1 MRRVWRT
8 MIAAT
13 SWHARGRMRII
24 YESHLQLQRARSAS
38 SAPPRAA
45 PAAPEPPRAA
55 PAAPEPPRAAPAAPE
70 PPRAAPAAP
79 EPPRA
84 APAAPEPPRAA
95 PAAPE
100 PPRAAPAAPEP
111 PRAAPAA
118 PEPPRAAPA
127 APEPPRA
134 APAAP
139 EPPRAAPAA
148 PEPPRTAP
156 AAPEPPRAAP
166 AAPEPPRAA
175 PAAPEPPRA
184 APAAPEPPRAAPA
197 APEPPRAAPAAPE
210 PPRAAP
216 AAPEPPRAAPAAP
229 EPPRA
234 APAAP
239 EPPRAA
245 PAAPEPPRAAP
256 AAPEP
261 PRAAPAAPGPPRA
274 APAAPEPP
282 RAAPAAPE
290 PPRAAPAAPEP
301 PRTAPAAPEPPRA
314 APAAPEP
321 PRAAPA
327 APGPPRAAPAA
338 PEPPRAAPA
347 APEPPRTAPAAP
359 EPPRAA
365 PAAPEPPRAA
375 PAAPEPPRA
384 APAAPGP
391 PRAAPAAPEPPRAAP
406 AAPEPPRAAPAAP
419 EPPRAAPAAPEP
431 PRTAPAAPEP
441 PRAAPSSS
449 FVSAGK
455 NVRLGTEDNKIR
467 GHRRR
472 GGEREDRHPG
482 KRGGSFQF
490 KGKSTASGA
499 REGSKRLSLNDII
512 DDVGEIKVVFAQ
524 RGTDK
529 PSHSASPPSP
539 PIAPLAP
546 LPPSPPPSL
555 PQQTLPSFSAPI
567 PSTGGTGE
575 SLFSAPVGTSQEG
588 EDDIFFT
595 IAPRTSEEVFQGKT
609 WPKSV
614 GFSVDEEI
622 ETARAT
628 RPLVPSPDVAQE
640 TNAKLRLNVVNDDEQ
655 SMADMELDKNKLN
668 PLPHKE
674 AAEVER
680 HEIPDVVSERA
691 DFTHP
696 MPKKDS
702 SKNNEKKERS
712 TTTASLKPMEESS
725 SFPLNE
731 TATPS
736 PRNAASKM
744 PVERPPLAPWMSSV
758 RPEDGEDASCAKV
771 SFKNDGSPVTTIL
784 LEAQPTN
791 IMSLVKFLH
800 RTITLIEN
808 QHITAGKKTEVLF
821 TTFPT
826 LGFFNAKHGPLE
838 LTSGERMELL
848 RVKENLFARMENASK
863 QIHFVANVHGG
874 AIEDFGAELFLAC
887 HHRVLLDP
895 VQATFGFPS
904 IKVGDFPAA
913 STVRRLSC
921 FFGSQR
927 TIEMAPRFHEYSV
940 ESIMDIGL
948 LEGHSSPPAP
958 SFLLRLECAMLE
970 FLSRPTQKELLLRKL
985 FFTSGFDTSAV
996 LVSPNPLLKAWGR
1009 YAMAAIVQG
1018 KCATNNDGTA
1028 VRTQEMRS
1036 ESIFSEMLY
1045 TTPAIN
1051 AANVCS
1057 LGCEMKRRV
1066 LPSLPSR
1073 RFVTF
1078 RGEEMQQWDEKM
1090 KALSSAKDDCA
1101 AVLLDCSQRFIN
1113 ATAQIV
1119 ASHQD
1124 ILVNVNVVLIGEEH
1138 VARPI
1143 ISTLPCSVV
1152 VSCASPYRVSALGRL
1167 QEVRVFAHDSCSS
1180 EASETA
1186 LNAALTYLQTQ
1197 DSPYVV
1203 SRGSSSKRLIAALAT
1218 EACRLT
1224 QHCDV
1229 ACIERVATDVLGL
1242 FVGPFHLIDYFGPAM
1257 VIRMLEETNNMNTQG
1272 NPLLVDWLPAIAHH
1286 ALNGMLNDGYLG
1298 VDSRRG
1304 GFFSYRED
1312 GTAIAPNAEVLRR
1325 YFSRP
1330 LSDTEVADRLLAVVV
1345 NECCEMILSGCV
1357 RSATDANVLTIAA
1370 IGFRET
1376 TGGALA
1382 LADKTGIS
1390 ALVQK
1395 MEELSN
1401 WHGPHLRP
1409 SSLLKCM
1416 AHSKVSFAS
1425 LSDAMIQSARM

>member
-1 MRRVWRT
+1 MSPIYNFRGHGRRHLRHQGLYLLHQNHQGLHLLHQNHQGLHLLHQNHQGPHLLHRNHQGLHLLPEPGGAP
-8 MIAAT
+8 AAPEP
-13 SWHARGRMRII
+13 G
-24 YESHLQLQRARSAS
+24 
-38 SAPPRAA
+38 AA
-45 PAAPEPPRAA
+45 PAAEPPGAAPAAGTTGHLLPGPQGLHLLPEPPRAA
-55 PAAPEPPRAAPAAPE
+55 PAARTTKGCTCCRNHQGLHLLRRNHQGLHLLPGTWGCWCHLGLHLLPEPPRAAPAARTTRAAPASSTKDRTCARTTKDRTCCHQGCTCCRNHQGLHLLPEPGGCTCCQNHQGLPARTAGAAPARTWAAPAAGTTRAACCWEPGAAPAAGTWGCTCCQNLGPHLLPE
-70 PPRAAPAAP
+70 PPRGCLCCQLGLHLL
-79 EPPRA
+79 
-84 APAAPEPPRAA
+84 
-95 PAAPE
+95 
-100 PPRAAPAAPEP
+100 
-111 PRAAPAA
+111 
-118 PEPPRAAPA
+118 
-127 APEPPRA
+127 
-134 APAAP
+134 
-139 EPPRAAPAA
+139 
-148 PEPPRTAP
+148 
-156 AAPEPPRAAP
+156 
-166 AAPEPPRAA
+166 
-175 PAAPEPPRA
+175 
-184 APAAPEPPRAAPA
+184 
-197 APEPPRAAPAAPE
+197 
-210 PPRAAP
+210 
-216 AAPEPPRAAPAAP
+216 
-229 EPPRA
+229 
-234 APAAP
+234 
-239 EPPRAA
+239 
-245 PAAPEPPRAAP
+245 
-256 AAPEP
+256 
-261 PRAAPAAPGPPRA
+261 PGPPRA
-274 APAAPEPP
+274 V
-282 RAAPAAPE
+282 
-290 PPRAAPAAPEP
+290 
-301 PRTAPAAPEPPRA
+301 
-314 APAAPEP
+314 
-321 PRAAPA
+321 
-327 APGPPRAAPAA
+327 
-338 PEPPRAAPA
+338 
-347 APEPPRTAPAAP
+347 
-359 EPPRAA
+359 
-365 PAAPEPPRAA
+365 
-375 PAAPEPPRA
+375 
-384 APAAPGP
+384 
-391 PRAAPAAPEPPRAAP
+391 PAAPEPPRAAP

-499 REGSKRLSLNDII
+499 KEGSKRLSLNDII

-546 LPPSPPPSL
+546 LPPSPTPSL

-575 SLFSAPVGTSQEG
+575 GLFSAPVGTSQEG

-702 SKNNEKKERS
+702 SKNNEKTERS
-712 TTTASLKPMEESS
+712 TTTASSKPMEESS

-771 SFKNDGSPVTTIL
+771 SFKNDGSPVATIL

-1186 LNAALTYLQTQ
+1186 LSAALTYLQTQ